1 MNREDLKAEI
11 LPRWEEILG
20 RITTPA
26 KKKGEYVCLLCGH
39 GAHGDGLRKNP
50 RSTKHGLKCFGAC
63 GFSGDI
69 LAYLQKAKGLEFSEA
84 LEEASSLLGIR
95 LEDYKPPKDNKFLS
109 WDSTIGKDK
118 PATKE
123 GQKQPKNGQ
132 PEDTHTDMNIHT
144 DTYTHTDTQPA
155 EEPDFLDYYRS
166 CRERLSDTDYLSS
179 RGISSE
185 TASKMWLGYEPK
197 AEIYEDV
204 DGAKRR
210 ASWKALIIPTSKSS
224 YIIRNT
230 DPKATSKNR
239 YRKEGSVN
247 LFNKKALK
255 EASSPIVITEGELD
269 ALSII
274 EVGGEA
280 VGLGST
286 SNTEKLIE
294 ALKATKPAQPLIL
307 ALDNDEAGRKASEEL
322 SKSLSELKLPFY
334 VFNLYGD
341 AKDANEALQRD
352 RESLSFLVVNIE
364 EKIREEEERKLE
376 EERRSYLQTE
386 TAYGHLKGF
395 LDGIQESVNTPATP
409 TGFDLLDRDVLD
421 GGLYEGLYC
430 VGAVTSLGKTTLA
443 LQIADQIASKTDR
456 RILIFSLEM
465 SRAELISKSVSR
477 LTLSE
482 AFKQGKDKR
491 LAKTARGI
499 TDGDRYS
506 SYSQEEKLLIKG
518 ALETY
523 EKQYSQK
530 ITIYEGLG
538 DIGVTQIREEVKRV
552 ARLFG
557 KAPIVIIDY
566 LQILAPYNEEYI
578 RATDKQN
585 TDKNVVELKRISRDY
600 KTTIIGI
607 SSFNRDNYTAPVN
620 LSSFKES
627 GAIEYSSD
635 VLIGLQFLGMDYEEG
650 ETDKQREKRIRELR
664 KDQDA
669 KGRSGEAQTIQLK
682 VLKNRYGAK
691 GDIILSFYPMFNY
704 YEEDIDANTLPETT
718 RKKY

>member
-1 MNREDLKAEI
+1 MNNSDLRAEI
-11 LPRWEEILG
+11 LPRWEEVLQ

-26 KKKGEYVCLLCGH
+26 KKQGEYVCLLCGH
-39 GAHGDGLRKNP
+39 GAHGDGLKANP
-50 RSTKHGLKCFGAC
+50 RSTKHGLKCFGGC

-69 LAYLQKAKGLEFSEA
+69 LAYLQKAEGLDFPEA
-84 LEEASSLLGIR
+84 LERASNLLGISTEEYR
-95 LEDYKPPKDNKFLS
+95 PPRDV
-109 WDSTIGKDK
+109 
-118 PATKE
+118 
-123 GQKQPKNGQ
+123 GQKQAKNERTKGA
-132 PEDTHTDMNIHT
+132 THTDMNIHT
-144 DTYTHTDTQPA
+144 DTYTDTHTQPA
-155 EEPDFLDYYRS
+155 EEKDYIEYYKS
-166 CRERLSDTDYLSS
+166 CTARLSETDYLSS

-185 TASKMWLGYEPK
+185 TASKMWLGYDPE
-197 AEIYEDV
+197 
-204 DGAKRR
+204 AKPYGEGNSTR
-210 ASWKALIIPTSKSS
+210 WKGIIIPTGKSS

-230 DPKATSKNR
+230 DPKATEKQR
-239 YRKEGSVN
+239 YGKVGSVN

-255 EASSPIVITEGELD
+255 EATSPIVIVEGELD

-280 VGLGST
+280 IGLGST
-286 SNTEKLIE
+286 SNTGKLLE

-307 ALDNDEAGRKASEEL
+307 ALDNDTAGRTASEEL

-334 VFNLYGD
+334 VFNIFGE

-352 RESLSFLVVNIE
+352 RESFSSNVAKLAE
-364 EKIREEEERKLE
+364 RIREEEKRKLE
-376 EERRSYLQTE
+376 EARREYLRTE

-395 LDGIQESVNTPATP
+395 LDGIEESVNTPATP
-409 TGFDLLDRDVLD
+409 TGFDLLDRDALD

-430 VGAVTSLGKTTLA
+430 IGAITSLGKTTLA
-443 LQIADQIASKTDR
+443 LQIADQIASRTDR

-465 SRAELISKSVSR
+465 SEAELISKSVSR

-482 AFKQGKDKR
+482 ARRAGKDTK

-499 TDGDRYS
+499 TDGERYKY
-506 SYSQEEKLLIKG
+506 YSEEEHSLIVK
-518 ALETY
+518 ALEAY
-523 EKQYSQK
+523 RDKYSKK
-530 ITIYEGLG
+530 ITIYEGIG
-538 DIGVTQIREEVKRV
+538 DIGVVQIRAEVERV
-552 ARLFG
+552 AKLFG
-557 KAPIVIIDY
+557 KAPIVLVDY

-578 RATDKQN
+578 KASDKQN
-585 TDKNVVELKRISRDY
+585 TDKNVVELKRISRDF

-650 ETDKQREKRIRELR
+650 ESDKAREKRIRELR
-664 KDQDA
+664 KEQEA
-669 KGRSGEAQTIQLK
+669 KGRAGEAQTIQLK
-682 VLKNRYGAK
+682 VLKNRYGCK
-691 GDIILSFYPMFNY
+691 GDVILSFYPMFNY
-704 YEEDIDANTLPETT
+704 FEEDLDANTLPEKS